1 MTMTR
6 PSRSLVA
13 ALALIPGLCLAAL
26 PDGSIWLKHARQ
38 DLIPYWTQPAAEG
51 DPVGRFPTFR
61 CNDGSAYVAA
71 NPCPELSHT
80 PDWIKSELGRNYVRM
95 QSRQV
100 FAYAMAFHLTGDVAL
115 LRLAQAGAR
124 DIHAR
129 ALDPST
135 GSFASWYGENGE
147 PQPAIGERTSQDL
160 SYAGVGLA
168 ALYYL
173 TRDPQLLMDLTLL
186 KKHVLGRFRDPAT
199 GLVKWTLEGK
209 EGRTELVALLDHL
222 NAYMIL
228 VAPAL
233 PAGPVKDEWKRDIAA
248 LSKTIVDRFY
258 DPASGRFFGTRGN
271 PDSETPRGRHNDFG
285 HSVKAFWMLY
295 LGAQMNGDEKLRTF
309 ARDGMR
315 RIVETAYLPATGSW
329 GSRMKPGGEV
339 DAGKEWWIYAEL
351 DQALSTLAVEEGDS
365 PERLEH
371 TWQFW
376 LDHMVDKRG
385 GEVWG
390 WVAPDGSAPTGAI
403 KQHQWK
409 NGFHSMEHA
418 VVSYLTAQALNN
430 KPARLYY
437 AVENGMP
444 EFTPS
449 AYTMHGKPRK
459 ISTRMEEDVK
469 VVEIEFDLPR
479 SKQVKR

>member
-1 MTMTR
+1 MAEKTNVFVIDDHPLVR
-6 PSRSLVA
+6 DSLAMLINQQDDMHVCGEAEDMASALKGVVQAAPDVA
-13 ALALIPGLCLAAL
+13 IVDLSLKEGSGL
-26 PDGSIWLKHARQ
+26 
-38 DLIPYWTQPAAEG
+38 DLIKHVKLKAPDVQMVVLSMHDEKLYAE
-51 DPVGRFPTFR
+51 R
-61 CNDGSAYVAA
+61 C
-71 NPCPELSHT
+71 
-80 PDWIKSELGRNYVRM
+80 IR
-95 QSRQV
+95 
-100 FAYAMAFHLTGDVAL
+100 
-115 LRLAQAGAR
+115 AGAR
-124 DIHAR
+124 GYVMKRESSKRIVAAIREVRNGGLFLSQQAASLFAERFVGAR
-129 ALDPST
+129 HGLTETPL
-135 GSFASWYGENGE
+135 ENLSDRELQVFGM
-147 PQPAIGERTSQDL
+147 IGQGMPT
-160 SYAGVGLA
+160 
-168 ALYYL
+168 
-173 TRDPQLLMDLTLL
+173 
-186 KKHVLGRFRDPAT
+186 
-199 GLVKWTLEGK
+199 
-209 EGRTELVALLDHL
+209 
-222 NAYMIL
+222 
-228 VAPAL
+228 
-233 PAGPVKDEWKRDIAA
+233 RDIAA

-295 LGAQMNGDEKLRTF
+295 LGAQMNGDEKLRAF

-315 RIVETAYLPATGSW
+315 RIVDTAYLPATGSW

-371 TWQFW
+371 TWRFW

-390 WVAPDGSAPTGAI
+390 WIAPDGSAPAGGI

-418 VVSYLTAQALNN
+418 VVSYLAAQALNN

-437 AVENGMP
+437 AFENGMP

-459 ISTRMEEDVK
+459 ISTRTEGDVK